1 VIKTYPKDFW
11 LLSTSM
17 FCFMLSFNL
26 ILPEMNQFISQLGGA
41 SYKGAI
47 IFLFSIAAGISRP
60 FAGKLSDLIGRKKTM
75 NIGLIITIVVSLS
88 YPFTRS
94 LGLLFALRFIH
105 GLSAG
110 FSPTSATAL
119 LTDLLP
125 EKKRGAA
132 MGIWGTFISLGIGVG
147 QALGSYIFSISNYNT
162 LFLSAALFGCLAI
175 VFSALIQET
184 LTQKTRF
191 TWSMLK
197 LKGHDI
203 IEKPVKPAAI
213 IMFLTAISSGMIFV
227 LTPDV
232 SAFLNIS
239 NKGYFF
245 GIYVLTTIVMRLFF
259 SSLSDRL
266 GREKTLLIGCLFLIL
281 SMSML
286 ATAGSFWTYT
296 MAAAVFGLATGVSS
310 PTLFAWTADL
320 SLPER
325 RGTGSGTMFIALEGG
340 ILFGSGLTFVFY
352 KNTLVSAQFLFWL
365 AAGFAI
371 IACLALL
378 NQLKN
383 KSLNLNGV
391 DSNTSEP
398 GNALSKS
405 AVSATMQ

>member
-1 VIKTYPKDFW
+1 
-11 LLSTSM
+11 M

-26 ILPEMNQFISQLGGA
+26 ILPEMNQFISALGGA
-41 SYKGAI
+41 AYKGSI
-47 IFLFSIAAGISRP
+47 IFLFSIAAGLSRP
-60 FAGKLSDLIGRKKTM
+60 FAGKLADIMGRKKTM
-75 NIGLIITIVVSLS
+75 NIGLIITIIVSLA

-94 LGLLFALRFIH
+94 IGLLFALRFIH

-125 EKKRGAA
+125 EKRRGAA

-147 QALGSYIFSISNYNT
+147 QSLGSYIYSLSSYNV
-162 LFLSAALFGCLAI
+162 LFLCAAGFGFLSVI
-175 VFSALIQET
+175 FSALIKET
-184 LTQKTRF
+184 LADKQAF
-191 TWSMLK
+191 SWSILK
-197 LKGHDI
+197 LKTEDI
-203 IEKPVKPAAI
+203 IEKPVKPAAL

-232 SAFLNIS
+232 SDFLNIE

-259 SSLSDRL
+259 SSLSDRI
-266 GREKTLLIGCLFLIL
+266 GREQTLLIGCVFLIA
-281 SMSML
+281 SMVLL
-286 ATAGSFWTYT
+286 AVAQSFLGYT
-296 MAAAVFGLATGVSS
+296 IAAAVFGLATGISS

-352 KNTLVSAQFLFWL
+352 DNTLSSAQLLFKI
-365 AAGFAI
+365 AAGFALVAM
-371 IACLALL
+371 IALIFQV
-378 NQLKN
+378 QLKKKLRLADLN
-383 KSLNLNGV
+383 NASLNN
-391 DSNTSEP
+391 DP
-398 GNALSKS
+398 SK
-405 AVSATMQ
+405 

>member
-1 VIKTYPKDFW
+1 
-11 LLSTSM
+11 M

-26 ILPEMNQFISQLGGA
+26 ILPEMNQFISALGGA
-41 SYKGAI
+41 AYKGSI
-47 IFLFSIAAGISRP
+47 IFLFSIAAGLSRP
-60 FAGKLSDLIGRKKTM
+60 FAGKLADIMGRKKTM
-75 NIGLIITIVVSLS
+75 NIGLIITIIVSLA

-94 LGLLFALRFIH
+94 IGLLFALRFIH

-125 EKKRGAA
+125 EKRRGAA

-147 QALGSYIFSISNYNT
+147 QALGSYIYSLSSYNV
-162 LFLSAALFGCLAI
+162 LFLCAAGFGFLAVI
-175 VFSALIQET
+175 FSALIKET
-184 LTQKTRF
+184 LADKQAF
-191 TWSMLK
+191 SWSILK
-197 LKGHDI
+197 LKTEDI
-203 IEKPVKPAAI
+203 IEKPVKPAAL

-232 SAFLNIS
+232 SDFLNIE

-259 SSLSDRL
+259 SSLSDRI
-266 GREKTLLIGCLFLIL
+266 GREQTLLIGCVFLIV
-281 SMSML
+281 SMVLL
-286 ATAGSFWTYT
+286 AVAQSFLGYT
-296 MAAAVFGLATGVSS
+296 IAAAVFGLATGISS

-352 KNTLVSAQFLFWL
+352 DNTLSSAQLLFKI
-365 AAGFAI
+365 AAGFALVAM
-371 IACLALL
+371 IALIFQV
-378 NQLKN
+378 QLKKKLRLADLN
-383 KSLNLNGV
+383 NASLNN
-391 DSNTSEP
+391 DP
-398 GNALSKS
+398 SK
-405 AVSATMQ
+405 